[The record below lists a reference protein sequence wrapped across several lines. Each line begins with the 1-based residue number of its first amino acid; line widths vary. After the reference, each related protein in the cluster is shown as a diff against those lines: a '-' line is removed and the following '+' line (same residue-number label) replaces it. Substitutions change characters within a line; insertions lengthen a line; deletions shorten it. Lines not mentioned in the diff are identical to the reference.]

1 MQLIQQ
7 AGHFLRFSLSP
18 RHRTKTFALNH
29 YNMINATQGN
39 SRNVDI
45 SHATI
50 KQTIHLNTQKI
61 KQWTQTLF
69 FRILTKL
76 KPHRLKNPFQMY
88 TGFHGPTQLHLALH
102 YNALQHCIAACA
114 PIALH
119 DVLDIALKL
128 LMLLHVTFY
137 YC

>member
-1 MQLIQQ
+1 MSMQLIQQ

-76 KPHRLKNPFQMY
+76 KPYRLKNPFQMY
-88 TGFHGPTQLHLALH
+88 TGFHGSNNCIWLCITMHC
-102 YNALQHCIAACA
+102 NIALQHVHQ
-114 PIALH
+114 LH
-119 DVLDIALKL
+119 CTMHWTLP
-128 LMLLHVTFY
+128 
-137 YC
+137 